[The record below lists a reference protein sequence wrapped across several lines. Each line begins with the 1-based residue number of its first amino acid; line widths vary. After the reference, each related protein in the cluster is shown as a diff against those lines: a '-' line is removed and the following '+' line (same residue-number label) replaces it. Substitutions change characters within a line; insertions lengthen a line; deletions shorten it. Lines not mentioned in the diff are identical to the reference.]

1 MFDDLGVLYRGV
13 LMGLMIAAPVGPVGL
28 MCIRRT
34 IRKGLLIGF
43 ISGFGAAFADT
54 FFGAIAAF
62 GVAAIVDW
70 IKLYTHSIHIVG
82 GVLLFVGAW
91 HTWHDKPRQFQQ
103 ENGNSDAN
111 NAPQPQLGAAIR
123 AGVSSFMITLTN
135 PATIF
140 AMLAVVAAFGGVEN
154 NLQAVLLVI
163 GIFTGSSLWWL
174 MLSGGTSLVRM
185 HITENSVTWIN
196 HFMAIALSVAA
207 IWALTTGVL
216 GNLGLPPLFPSV

>member
-1 MFDDLGVLYRGV
+1 MFDELGILYRGM

-54 FFGAIAAF
+54 LFGAVAAF
-62 GVAAIVDW
+62 GVAAIMDW

-82 GVLLFVGAW
+82 GILLFIGAW
-91 HTWHDKPRQFQQ
+91 HTWHDKPRQPQAD
-103 ENGNSDAN
+103 NGNSEN
-111 NAPQPQLGAAIR
+111 SNTPQPWLGAAIR

-140 AMLAVVAAFGGVEN
+140 AMLAVVATFGGVEN
-154 NLQAVLLVI
+154 HTQAVILVT
-163 GIFTGSSLWWL
+163 GIFAGSSLWWL
-174 MLSGGTSLVRM
+174 MLSGGTSLVRVHM
-185 HITENSVTWIN
+185 TENSVTRIN
-196 HFMAIALSVAA
+196 HFMAVALAIAAV
-207 IWALTTGVL
+207 WALTTGIL
-216 GNLGLPPLFPSV
+216 GNLNLSQFLP